1 VIGVMI
7 LIGVV
12 AIVIY
17 IVGVSDGKDKVRDEI
32 EKALT
37 GKRKGRK

>member
-1 VIGVMI
+1 MIGVMI

-12 AIVIY
+12 IIY
-17 IVGVSDGKDKVRDEI
+17 VVGVSDGKDKVRDEI

>member
-1 VIGVMI
+1 MTVVVI
-7 LIGVV
+7 
-12 AIVIY
+12 AIIALVIY
-17 IVGVSDGKDKVRDEI
+17 VVGVSDGKDKVRDEI